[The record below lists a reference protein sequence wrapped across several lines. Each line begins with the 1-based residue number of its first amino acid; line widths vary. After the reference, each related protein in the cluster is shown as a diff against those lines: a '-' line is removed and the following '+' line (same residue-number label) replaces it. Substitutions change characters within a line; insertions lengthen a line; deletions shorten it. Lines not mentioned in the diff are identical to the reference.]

1 MEKWN
6 LPPEK
11 PPFWLDPGVE
21 LITNPPAIA
30 PGAFVILCIESMPD
44 LPGLDILK
52 RIDVVANCVVET
64 GWGKY
69 RKGNNLG
76 GWKITKGAAGP
87 GVPWFRARG
96 NKAPGAS
103 ETDYRGG
110 DPPWCWYRV
119 FASFEDFFAQ
129 WLARFVPRNA
139 PKGHRYKKCGEE
151 FWAGKPWFDDLIAAG
166 YKGENTKANPD
177 RSIAGHEQLSEKCA
191 MVYAQHLLRV
201 DVDGDFGPKSE
212 AAAKKLL
219 GVPEAEWSGEL
230 FGRIVHAVKPG
241 MDLGALSTPLRAPQE
256 PSSPSHGSPPSSDAS
271 RGEDGTA

>member
-21 LITNPPAIA
+21 LIANPPPIT
-30 PGAFVILCIESMPD
+30 PGEFVVLCVEAMPN
-44 LPGLDILK
+44 LPGLDIIK
-52 RIDVVANCVVET
+52 RFDVVANAVVET

-87 GVPWFRARG
+87 GVPWFRAKG
-96 NKAPGAS
+96 NKTS
-103 ETDYRGG
+103 G

-119 FASFEDFFAQ
+119 FASERDFFAQ
-129 WLARFVPRNA
+129 WLVRFVPRNA

-151 FWAGKPWFDDLIAAG
+151 FWAGRPWFDDLIAAG

-191 MVYAQHLLRV
+191 RMYAQHLLRV
-201 DVDGDFGPKSE
+201 DVDGDFGPESE
-212 AAAKKLL
+212 AATKKLL

-241 MDLGALSTPLRAPQE
+241 LDLGELSPSRRAPGE
-256 PSSPSHGSPPSSDAS
+256 SSPPSPGSPS
-271 RGEDGTA
+271 SSGEFRSEDGTA